1 VINLDEYVKR
11 LEKALAFYADKKNYE
26 DSRYWVIVNDEG
38 KIARK
43 ALGRDEDE

>member
-1 VINLDEYVKR
+1 LHDYIKR
-11 LEKALAFYADKKNYE
+11 LEQALEFYADKKNYE